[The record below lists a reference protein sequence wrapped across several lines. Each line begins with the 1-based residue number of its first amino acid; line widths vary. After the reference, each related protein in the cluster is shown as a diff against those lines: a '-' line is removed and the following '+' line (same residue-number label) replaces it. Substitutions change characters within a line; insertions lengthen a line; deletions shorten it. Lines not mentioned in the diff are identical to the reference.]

1 MADYFEVT
9 EIIPAAPD
17 RVYRAWL
24 DSSEHGAMTGGSAT
38 ADGNIGGTFNIM
50 DGYITGTNLELEPD
64 RRIVQ
69 AWRTT
74 DFPDG
79 SPDSRLE
86 IELTA
91 DGDGCRITLRHG
103 ALPEGQ
109 GDDYKDG
116 WAKYYFEPMKKYF
129 SGDAGESSS
138 ESETTRMPAIAMPP
152 AEGWEPAEEPRRE
165 DDVKT
170 ARKKAKPAKKK
181 AKAKAAPK
189 AKKAAKK
196 PAKPK
201 KAAKPAKKAA
211 PKKKAAAKKPAPKKK
226 AAAKKAAKKAKKP
239 AKKKGLRR

>member
-9 EIIPAAPD
+9 EIIPASPD
-17 RVYRAWL
+17 RIYRAWL
-24 DSSEHGAMTGGSAT
+24 DSMEHGAMTGGSAT

-86 IELTA
+86 IELIA
-91 DGDGCRITLRHG
+91 DGDGTRITLRHG

-129 SGDAGESSS
+129 SEEEGES
-138 ESETTRMPAIAMPP
+138 EPAATRMPAIAMPP
-152 AEGWEPAEEPRRE
+152 ADGWEPAEEPRRE
-165 DDVKT
+165 DDVRPAKK
-170 ARKKAKPAKKK
+170 KKAARPAKKK

-189 AKKAAKK
+189 AKKAA
-196 PAKPK
+196 
-201 KAAKPAKKAA
+201 
-211 PKKKAAAKKPAPKKK
+211 PKKKAAKKPAKK
-226 AAAKKAAKKAKKP
+226 AAAKKAAKKPAKKAAAKKAAKKP
-239 AKKKGLRR
+239 AKKAPKKKGARR